1 MTIDN
6 NVQFN
11 PGYVNANQALER
23 IATGLKLNSAADD
36 AASLAI
42 SENLSVEAS
51 GISQSIENVNSAL
64 ALTQIG
70 DQAISEQSNLL
81 DGIKENLLQA
91 STATTSQ
98 EGREA
103 LLKDIQKSLEQI
115 NNIAGQTNY
124 NGQNLLQASA
134 TDSSASE
141 GLQVQAGTT
150 AEDLIESEGVQ
161 ANTEG
166 LGLNDLLNLD
176 ASSFTADTARG
187 FLEDVDNAVTQ
198 LNDFRSDFGTVANQ
212 LESSSRNLATQYTN
226 TREAESVLSNID
238 FASEV
243 SNFSKQNILAQV
255 GAFGQAQ
262 SSNITQQTVLRL
274 LQ

>member
-6 NVQFN
+6 NTIYN
-11 PGYVNANQALER
+11 PAYVNPNQALER
-23 IATGLKLNSAADD
+23 IATGLRLNSAADD
-36 AASLAI
+36 AAALSI

-51 GISQSIENVNSAL
+51 GISQSIENVNSGL
-64 ALTQIG
+64 ALTQIA
-70 DQAISEQSNLL
+70 DQAVSEQSSIL
-81 DGIKENLLQA
+81 DNVKEKLLQA

-103 LLKDIQKSLEQI
+103 LLKDIQKGLEQL
-115 NNIAGQTNY
+115 NNIAEQTNY
-124 NGQNLLQASA
+124 NGQTLLQAST
-134 TDSSASE
+134 TDSAAAE
-141 GLQVQAGTT
+141 DLQFQAGTT
-150 AEDLIESEGVQ
+150 AEDLIESDGAQ

-166 LGLNDLLNLD
+166 LNLD
-176 ASSFTADTARG
+176 ALLNQDPATFTADTARS
-187 FLEDVDNAVTQ
+187 FLETVDSAVTD
-198 LNDFRSDFGTVANQ
+198 LNSIRSDFGTTANQ
-212 LESSSRNLATQYTN
+212 LESSSRNLTSQYTN
-226 TREAESVLSNID
+226 TREAESILSNID
-238 FASEV
+238 YASEV